1 MGWSARVS
9 TWFERHRF
17 IVDATGTAF
26 FALFVAGTAAAWDGS
41 GTRTVPVTLWSLATI
56 APLAWRRTHPVAS
69 AVAVYAVALAHLL
82 TGHPLLLPGDIA
94 VLAALW
100 AVTVYGPGWAHVTAI
115 ISTIVGSFLIGPVV
129 ALQAQS
135 TALLSQLVGVSM
147 FCAVIGLAVWA
158 LALVRRQRRV
168 TLDALRDRAERL
180 ELERDQQTQIATA
193 AERARIAREMH
204 DIVAHSLSIIV
215 AQADGGRYA
224 AANDPG
230 AAVRS
235 LGVISETGRAALADM
250 RRLLGV
256 LREDDGA
263 SGPSAA
269 WQEGGGVTAGH
280 GTRPTAPG
288 QARRADG
295 SATGD
300 GAARAGDAS
309 AAPVLPGRGTSSG
322 TAPLAP
328 QPDDADLTTL
338 VAQARDAGT
347 RVSLVRVGVA
357 RRLPPGAG
365 LTLHRVTQEALSNVR
380 KHAGPDPRV
389 TVVLRWEA
397 ESVTV
402 EVSDDGRGA
411 AAGDGEAGYGLLGMR
426 ERAAMFGGSVTAGP
440 RPGGGWRVRFT
451 MPVPAATPPT
461 TSASAGP
468 AASPAPPERLGTP
481 DDKEPA

>member
-1 MGWSARVS
+1 MGWSARVAG
-9 TWFERHRF
+9 WFERHRF
-17 IVDATGTAF
+17 AVDATGTALF
-26 FALFVAGTAAAWDGS
+26 GLFVASTASTWDGS
-41 GTRTVPVTLWSLATI
+41 DTREASVVAWSLATV
-56 APLAWRRTHPVAS
+56 APLAWRRTRPVAS
-69 AVAVYAVALAHLL
+69 AAAVYAVALAHLL
-82 TGHPLLLPGDIA
+82 AGQTLLAPADFA

-100 AVTVYGPGWAHVTAI
+100 AVTVYGPGWAHMTAI
-115 ISTIVGSFLIGPVV
+115 ISTVVGSFLIGPVV
-129 ALQAQS
+129 AVQEQS
-135 TALLSQLVGVSM
+135 TAFLPQLAALSLFCTLL
-147 FCAVIGLAVWA
+147 GLAVWA

-180 ELERDQQTQIATA
+180 ELERDQQARIATA

-204 DIVAHSLSIIV
+204 DIVAHSLSIVV

-224 AANDPG
+224 AANDPA

-256 LREDDGA
+256 LRDDDDGPDPTA
-263 SGPSAA
+263 PR
-269 WQEGGGVTAGH
+269 QEGVAATTGPEA
-280 GTRPTAPG
+280 RPTARWL
-288 QARRADG
+288 ARRGGGGTTD
-295 SATGD
+295 D

-309 AAPVLPGRGTSSG
+309 AATVLPGRVTSSG

-328 QPDDADLTTL
+328 QPDDADLATL

-402 EVSDDGRGA
+402 EVADDGRGA

-451 MPVPAATPPT
+451 MPVPAAAPPT
-461 TSASAGP
+461 ATVP
-468 AASPAPPERLGTP
+468 AEPPDSPVRPTHPENQ
-481 DDKEPA
+481 EPA